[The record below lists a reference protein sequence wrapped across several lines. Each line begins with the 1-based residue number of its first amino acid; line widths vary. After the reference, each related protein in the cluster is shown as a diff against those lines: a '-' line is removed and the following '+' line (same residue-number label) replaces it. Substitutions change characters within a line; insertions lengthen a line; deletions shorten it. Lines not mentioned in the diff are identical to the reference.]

1 VNIVNHPRPAA
12 RIATH
17 RIRFDQALADPMT
30 DRRVEILRAIGQ
42 SGSISEAAR
51 LSRVSYKAAWQAI
64 ETLGHLAGVTLIE
77 KTVGG
82 SGGGGTRLTKAGLQL
97 LEGADALT
105 RAREQALA
113 KLDERSAEHSR
124 RSAGRGVLGLR
135 TSLRNQLPGE
145 VISIRRAV
153 GAVRVM
159 IRLPDGQT
167 IAARITAESRDL
179 LGLARGTE
187 VIALFKAT
195 AVTVVCESSQAPEL
209 NRLAG
214 HVIQRVGSR
223 SGAQLSM
230 ALGAG
235 LRLAGFGAPDRSWR
249 ARDPAMAVFDESTVI
264 VALPE

>member
-1 VNIVNHPRPAA
+1 MNIVNHPSRKT
-12 RIATH
+12 RIAE
-17 RIRFDQALADPMT
+17 RGIRFEQALIDPLT
-30 DRRVEILRAIGQ
+30 DRRIDILRAIRQ

-64 ETLGHLAGVTLIE
+64 ETLGHRAGVALIE
-77 KTVGG
+77 KTTGG
-82 SGGGGTRLTKAGLQL
+82 SGGGGTRLTGEGIRL
-97 LEGADALT
+97 LEGADALM

-113 KLDERSAEHSR
+113 SLTDRSHMPR
-124 RSAGRGVLGLR
+124 LQSAARAALGLR

-145 VISIRRAV
+145 VVALRRCL
-153 GAVRVM
+153 GAIRVM

-195 AVTVVCESSQAPEL
+195 AVTVVCESAQAPEL

-214 HVIQRVGSR
+214 HVIRRVGSR

-235 LRLAGFGAPDRSWR
+235 LQLAGFGAPDRSWR